1 MKIRNFKHSL
11 IAVVTVALIA
21 GCASANYKQSAATA
35 SALTD
40 SAHRIDQGN
49 ASINQ
54 ALADLNDLVN
64 NPQPDLRKQFGQFS
78 SSVDDLGAK
87 AKDVDETATNMKASG
102 AAYFEK
108 WDQELSQ
115 INNEDI
121 RQRGE
126 SRKQDVAARFGRIAT
141 RYNGTR
147 AAFQPFMSDLR
158 DVQRF
163 LKTDLTVGGLAAS
176 QTFAAKATRDA
187 VPLRDA
193 YAQLAA
199 EFKGLGLSMSTA
211 GPAKM

>member
-1 MKIRNFKHSL
+1 MKPSNFRL
-11 IAVVTVALIA
+11 TVLTLATVALIA
-21 GCASANYKQSAATA
+21 GCTTANYKQGAATA

-40 SAHRIDQGN
+40 SANRINEGN
-49 ASINQ
+49 ASIDQTLSN
-54 ALADLNDLVN
+54 LNDLVS
-64 NPQPDLRKQFGQFS
+64 NPQPDLRKQYGKFS
-78 SSVDDLGAK
+78 SSVDDLGATQR
-87 AKDVDETATNMKASG
+87 DVDDKAGNMKASG

-108 WDQELSQ
+108 WDLELSK

-126 SRKQDVAARFGRIAT
+126 TRKQDVAARFERIAT
-141 RYNGTR
+141 RYSDTR

-163 LKTDLTVGGLAAS
+163 LGTDLTVGGLAAS
-176 QTFAAKATRDA
+176 QTFVAKANGDA

-211 GPAKM
+211 GPAKL